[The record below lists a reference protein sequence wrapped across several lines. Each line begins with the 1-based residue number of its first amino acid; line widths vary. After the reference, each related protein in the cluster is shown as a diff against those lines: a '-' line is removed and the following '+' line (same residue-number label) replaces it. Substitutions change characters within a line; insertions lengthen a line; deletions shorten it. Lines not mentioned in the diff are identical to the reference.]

1 MLVQLSVTPKKQRH
15 LFWMN
20 TVITCL
26 CMMCDFAGNLTDT
39 VKALPNIWLVHGQDV
54 DDMIR
59 VASRAEAGNNMFRGI
74 GDKGIR

>member
-1 MLVQLSVTPKKQRH
+1 
-15 LFWMN
+15 
-20 TVITCL
+20 
-26 CMMCDFAGNLTDT
+26 MCDFAGNLTGT

-74 GDKGIR
+74 GDKGIC